1 VIDDGTD
8 GLRPFSH
15 DCFDFMDL
23 LGQGYIQLLDGVF
36 GSPSARLR
44 GTYWKAPSMNVFNLG
59 HALVN
64 VVGSFALGYLIGR

>member
-1 VIDDGTD
+1 LV
-8 GLRPFSH
+8 
-15 DCFDFMDL
+15 C
-23 LGQGYIQLLDGVF
+23 F

-44 GTYWKAPSMNVFNLG
+44 GTYWKAPSMSVFNLG